1 MRLEVSTVIARTP
14 AEVFRFVAT
23 DHVRN
28 HPRWDPSIALE
39 QVGEGAIEVGT
50 VIRRRHAR
58 QGEPVEGTLEV
69 TEFEQDRS
77 MAGVIHE
84 GGLEM
89 WSRMDVEP
97 EGDGATTLTLVLDIP
112 TITDPM
118 DPSAIEGSLARI
130 KELIESS

>member
-1 MRLEVSTVIARTP
+1 MRLDVSTVIARTP
-14 AEVFRFVAT
+14 AAVFRSVAT
-23 DHVRN
+23 DYVQN

-39 QVGEGAIEVGT
+39 QVGEGAIDVGT
-50 VIRRRHAR
+50 VILRRHAR
-58 QGEPVEGTLEV
+58 QGKPVEGTMEV

-89 WSRMDVEP
+89 WSRIDLEP
-97 EGDGATTLTLVLDIP
+97 AGDGATRVTIVLDIP
-112 TITDPM
+112 ALADPM